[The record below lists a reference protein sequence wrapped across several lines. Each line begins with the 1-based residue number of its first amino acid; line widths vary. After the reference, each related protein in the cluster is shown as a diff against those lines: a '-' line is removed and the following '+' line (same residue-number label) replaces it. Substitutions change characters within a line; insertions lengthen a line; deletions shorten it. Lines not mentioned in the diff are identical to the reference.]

1 MAFAGKRAQFDRLM
15 SASLPAAL
23 AFAVRLTGRLDT
35 AEEVVQEAMLA
46 ASRSWK
52 TYRGEAQF
60 RTWLLRIVVN
70 TYRNR
75 LGRPAGPQSLEADLV
90 DVRQRTPSDMAAA
103 AELSETIARLVAEL
117 PLRQRECWCFRF
129 TKTWMRGKLRKFW
142 K

>member
-1 MAFAGKRAQFDRLM
+1 MRPMGWLGDRAQFDRLV

-23 AFAVRLTGRLDT
+23 RFAVRLTGRLDT

-70 TYRNR
+70 AYRNQ
-75 LGRPAGPQSLEADLV
+75 LGRAAGPQSLESDLV
-90 DVRQRTPSDMAAA
+90 DVRQRSPSDMAA
-103 AELSETIARLVAEL
+103 
-117 PLRQRECWCFRF
+117 
-129 TKTWMRGKLRKFW
+129 
-142 K
+142 